1 MSSVC
6 VPYGLRRADSSPE
19 TNGHGGRMC
28 KARCGKR
35 KKQTVTLLL
44 TASIAAAHLL
54 TGVPAFLS
62 RGSSDGEQVLSTNP
76 ADWLVP
82 RAHAATGSDDG
93 KSIKWTC
100 PMHPHYI
107 ADEFGACPI
116 CGMDLVKLE
125 TGDDPLAGASS
136 ESRTEITVAPEVIQN
151 IGVRLAKAEAS
162 TFGRTVRSFGIVREN
177 ERLKTDVTARV
188 EGWVEKLNVTA
199 VGDDVEEGTLL
210 FELYSPQ
217 LIVSQ
222 NDYLRS
228 QYSRDISKRGLTQ
241 LRSFGVQQKAL
252 DQIKERKRPM
262 ERVPFYADRRGTIAE
277 LHLNQGTYVKRGM
290 MLARIQD
297 YSTVWLIV
305 SVAEKDLGFINR
317 KTSATVS
324 FPNLP
329 GQDVTAAVD
338 YVYPTIDS
346 QTRTG
351 QVRLILENPDG
362 LIRPGSYADVAF
374 EVGSEQRTAVPT
386 EAVLK
391 NGDGRFVV
399 VSLGGGRFEPRLVE
413 TGLATGRWTEIKQ
426 GVDAGEEIVVSGQFL
441 LDSESALRE
450 SFRKLEKLQMPL
462 SLLDLDKTEFAM
474 IDHMVDAAIYIHEA
488 LIDGYDIAPKFL
500 DPAISIRDLMWPK
513 YKNTKLSFV
522 LNDAA
527 EALRAAQTA
536 RSESELRATL
546 ETLVSALRPWLL
558 GGAPDHYK
566 ERKVAFFKEADSTRV
581 WLQLEGKPLNPYG
594 DGGSQQVPWPEK
606 VASGDT
612 GSDASSGV
620 MDARASEAPAPDAP
634 RGSHGDRGSH
644 SGQ

>member
-1 MSSVC
+1 
-6 VPYGLRRADSSPE
+6 
-19 TNGHGGRMC
+19 MC

-35 KKQTVTLLL
+35 KKQTVTLVL
-44 TASIAAAHLL
+44 TASMAAAHLMG
-54 TGVPAFLS
+54 GVQGLWAD
-62 RGSSDGEQVLSTNP
+62 RTSDGERSVLAAT

-82 RAHAATGSDDG
+82 QAHAAVGTDNG

-125 TGDDPLAGASS
+125 TGDDPMGAASS
-136 ESRTEITVAPEVIQN
+136 ESRTQITVAPEVIQN
-151 IGVRLAKAEAS
+151 IGVRLAKAETS

-177 ERLKTDVTARV
+177 ERLQTDITARV

-228 QYSRDISKRGLTQ
+228 QYSKDITKRGLTQ

-252 DQIKERKRPM
+252 DQIKQRKRPM
-262 ERVPFYADRRGTIAE
+262 ERVPFYADRKGTIAE
-277 LHLNQGTYVKRGM
+277 LHLNQGTYVERGM

-305 SVAEKDLGFINR
+305 SVAEKDLGFI
-317 KTSATVS
+317 TGETTATVS

-329 GQDVTAAVD
+329 GRDVKAAVD
-338 YVYPTIDS
+338 YVYPTVDS

-362 LIRPGSYADVAF
+362 LIRPGGYADVAF

-386 EAVLK
+386 ESILK

-426 GVDAGEEIVVSGQFL
+426 GIDAGEEIVVSGQFL

-450 SFRKLEKLQMPL
+450 SFRKLEKLQLPL

-474 IDHMVDAAIYIHEA
+474 IDHLVDAAIYIHEA
-488 LIDGYDIAPKFL
+488 LTDGYDIAPKFL
-500 DPAISIRDLMWPK
+500 DPAISVRDLMWPK

-522 LNDAA
+522 LNDATQ
-527 EALRAAQTA
+527 ALRAAQTA

-546 ETLVSALRPWLL
+546 ETLVAALRPWLL
-558 GGAPDHYK
+558 AGAPDHYK
-566 ERKVAFFKEADSTRV
+566 DRKVALHKETDSARV
-581 WLQLEGKPLNPYG
+581 WLQLEGKALNPYG
-594 DGGSQQVPWPEK
+594 DGESRQVPWPERDAAEAAAK
-606 VASGDT
+606 
-612 GSDASSGV
+612 ASSGV
-620 MDARASEAPAPDAP
+620 MDARASEAGEQKAP
-634 RGSHGDRGSH
+634 RGSHDGRGSH